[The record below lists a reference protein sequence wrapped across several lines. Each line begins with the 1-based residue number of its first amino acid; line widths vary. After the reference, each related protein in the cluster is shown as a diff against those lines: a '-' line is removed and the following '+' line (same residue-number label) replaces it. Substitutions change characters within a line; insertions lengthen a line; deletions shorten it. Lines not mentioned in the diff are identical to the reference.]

1 MSGAHFRSAHHGVG
15 DGLLQSFDDFT
26 GEVMQLSPAGKRV
39 IGLSLVAS
47 IKEELSTPGRGK
59 YRKGET
65 KRLGKGGRRKDG
77 TVKTRGAGRVKL
89 GSRASAPGD
98 PPAPD
103 SGALRNSVLYHEQN
117 GKDVVGVDQPQA
129 AALEFGTKTAGR
141 DHNVVILPRPFMRP
155 GFEKVRDKLG
165 PDVAVALKT
174 KPRE

>member
-1 MSGAHFRSAHHGVG
+1 MSAHFRSAHHGVG
-15 DGLLQSFDDFT
+15 DGLLKSFDELT
-26 GEVMQLSPAGKRV
+26 GDVKQLSPAGKRI
-39 IGLSLVAS
+39 IGLTLVAA

-59 YRKGET
+59 LRRGETVRKG
-65 KRLGKGGRRKDG
+65 KGSRRKDK
-77 TVKTRGAGRVKL
+77 TVRTRGVPMTKL
-89 GSRASAPGD
+89 GTRASAPGD

-129 AALEFGTKTAGR
+129 PALEYGTKSAGKN
-141 DHNVVILPRPFMRP
+141 HNVTILPRPFMRP
-155 GFEKVRDKLG
+155 AFQKVRDHLG